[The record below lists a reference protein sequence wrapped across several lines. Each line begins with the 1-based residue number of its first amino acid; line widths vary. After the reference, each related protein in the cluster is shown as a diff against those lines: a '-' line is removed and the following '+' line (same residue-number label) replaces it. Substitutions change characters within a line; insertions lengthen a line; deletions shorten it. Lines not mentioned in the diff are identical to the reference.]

1 MEQNIEQK
9 IIEAARSTFLKNG
22 YNETN
27 MSDIAS
33 EVGLTRPAMHY
44 YFRTKERLFQ
54 AVLGDI
60 LMDFLPKVKD
70 HIVSDKLL
78 EEKIGAIVGTY
89 LNVLKRNPQLPVFMI
104 REVNRDFGNL
114 LKIALDSNLIAT
126 GKEILDAIRSEMEA
140 GRFRKINPV
149 IVCYTFYGLI
159 SVPFLAKPIGENV
172 FNISDFH
179 NGFLPQWK
187 ENVIRQMTCLL
198 TP

>member
-9 IIEAARSTFLKNG
+9 IIQAARTTFLKNG

-60 LMDFLPKVKD
+60 VMEFLPKVKD
-70 HIVSDKLL
+70 QIISDKPL
-78 EEKIGAIVGTY
+78 EEKIRAIVDTY
-89 LNVLKRNPQLPVFMI
+89 MNVLERNPELPVFMV

-114 LKIALDSNLIAT
+114 LKIAFNSDIIST
-126 GKEILDAIRSEMEA
+126 GREILDAILTEMEA
-140 GRFRKINPV
+140 GKFRNVKPV
-149 IVCYTFYGLI
+149 TICYTFYGLI
-159 SVPFLAKPIGENV
+159 SAPFLVKPLGEQV
-172 FNISDFH
+172 FNID
-179 NGFLPQWK
+179 GFRKEFLQEWK

-198 TP
+198 KP